1 MEVLGKSFVDL
12 SFILIFFFFFFSFFL
27 FCYCSFSLTNVVLLI
42 AGSDRWLIVPRRHLL
57 ATPSLRLRFIFSS
70 SSSYL
75 LFLS

>member
-12 SFILIFFFFFFSFFL
+12 SFILIFFFFFSFFL

-70 SSSYL
+70 SSYL